1 MTPQAIEA
9 EYWAWHYEENKTGEE
24 FDDDD
29 EGASD
34 AYLQQIIAEAEAAE
48 AAAAARGEQPAESSA
63 PVAVKPVKQPVA
75 QVEIDPDDWG
85 PEE

>member
-9 EYWAWHYEENKTGEE
+9 EYWAYTYEENKSGIE

-29 EGASD
+29 ENAASD
-34 AYLQQIIAEAEAAE
+34 YMAQIIAEAE
-48 AAAAARGEQPAESSA
+48 AAAAARGEQPAESAA
-63 PVAVKPVKQPVA
+63 PVVANPVRQPVA
-75 QVEIDPDDWG
+75 EVEVDPDDWG

>member
-9 EYWAWHYEENKTGEE
+9 EYWAYTYEENKSGIE

-29 EGASD
+29 ENAASD
-34 AYLQQIIAEAEAAE
+34 YMAQIIAEAEAAE
-48 AAAAARGEQPAESSA
+48 AAAARGEQPAESAA
-63 PVAVKPVKQPVA
+63 PVVAKRAKQPVA
-75 QVEIDPDDWG
+75 QVEVDLDDWG

>member
-1 MTPQAIEA
+1 MTPLMVEA
-9 EYWAWHYEENKTGEE
+9 EYWAYNYQESKASVE

-34 AYLQQIIAEAEAAE
+34 AYLQQIIAEAEAEE
-48 AAAAARGEQPAESSA
+48 AAAAARGDQPAESAA
-63 PVAVKPVKQPVA
+63 PVAAKPVKQPVE
-75 QVEIDPDDWG
+75 QVEVDPDDWG